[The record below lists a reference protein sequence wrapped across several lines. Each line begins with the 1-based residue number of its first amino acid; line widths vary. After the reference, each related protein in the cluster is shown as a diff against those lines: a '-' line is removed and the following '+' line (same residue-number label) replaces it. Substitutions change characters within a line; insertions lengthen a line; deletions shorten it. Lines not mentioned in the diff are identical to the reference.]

1 MTEKERSFEKK
12 EFDGIHKELANA
24 LENEYIKVYYQPKV
38 EAGSTRVIGAEALV
52 RWEKQNGTYMYPN
65 DFIPELER
73 SGRVIELDYFVYKK
87 VFQKLRERLDEGK
100 PIVPVSLNVSRA
112 HMNNLAIYDYVKE
125 LFRTYKIPPHYI
137 EFELTESMYVDNFE
151 TFRPMIDEFRAAGG
165 KISMDDFGSGYS
177 SLNLL
182 TDLPIDTLKVD
193 KVFLRHKELLE
204 NEKIILSCVIS
215 MAKKLKMD
223 VICEGVETKSQS
235 QFLSRMG
242 CDMFQGYLYS
252 KPIPEAD
259 FYCYLEEHLVTEIQE
274 IHFSF
279 DGHLYDD
286 TGEYQGIMH
295 GSNVK
300 YDKGPIEGMSA
311 LHFYGGEPFH
321 DCIELP
327 IDVLKNDSYTISM
340 WIKEEE
346 ARLWS
351 GVYYAGYANGFCDI
365 MPKGWD
371 MSLTFRIKDGED
383 PAGWCDVG
391 DEVVKLGKWI
401 MVTAC
406 YNSSNH
412 VSTIYLNGSR
422 CGILENVLNLVG
434 PKVIFLGGDIYAK
447 GFCGCLAD
455 LRIFDQALSFEQV
468 RELYEQV
475 KKTMNEEEETMQEQ
489 PLQEVRF
496 ALDGTLFDTSGKY
509 QCFYNGKGAE
519 YGEGPRASQQAM
531 RFRGGGVRENVLM
544 LPKIFDKLESFTI
557 SYWIKD
563 ENPREWVNSFFL
575 EAEYGFMSEIPCGP
589 NKSSIFR
596 MKDFRNKDEWRDTV
610 RSSLIKENHWHQIVL
625 VYNADIHMISH
636 YVDGKHNGIKDG
648 CYSIGKV
655 KRLIFGGDNYQN
667 SFEGYISDIRIFNRA
682 FSVLQIEELVKEY

>member
-1 MTEKERSFEKK
+1 MIDKERSLQSQKVERL
-12 EFDGIHKELANA
+12 HQA
-24 LENEYIKVYYQPKV
+24 LTDALKNEDIKVYYQPKI

-52 RWEKQNGTYMYPN
+52 RWEKKDGAYMYPN
-65 DFIPELER
+65 DFIPELEK
-73 SGRVIELDYFVYKK
+73 SGRVIELDYFVYRK
-87 VFQKLRERLDEGK
+87 VFQKLRERLDAGK
-100 PIVPVSLNVSRA
+100 PVVPVSLNVSRA
-112 HMNNLAIYDYVKE
+112 HLKNLAIYDYVKE
-125 LFRTYKIPPHYI
+125 LFKKYKIPPHYI

-193 KVFLRHKELLE
+193 KVFLRHDTLLE
-204 NEKIILSCVIS
+204 NEKIILACVIA

-252 KPIPEAD
+252 KPIPEEA
-259 FYCYLEEHLVTEIQE
+259 FYDYLEEHLDTDIQE

-295 GSNVK
+295 GNNVK
-300 YDKGPIEGMSA
+300 YDKGPTDGMSA

-327 IDVLKNDSYTISM
+327 VDILKNDSYTINM

-371 MSLTFRIKDGED
+371 MSLTFRIKDKED
-383 PAGWCDVG
+383 PTGWCDAG
-391 DEVVKLGKWI
+391 DEIVGLNQWI
-401 MVTAC
+401 MITAC
-406 YNSSNH
+406 YDSVNH
-412 VSTIYLNGSR
+412 ISTVYLNGSR

-434 PKVIFLGGDIYAK
+434 PKVIFIGGDIYAK

-455 LRIFDQALSFEQV
+455 LRIFDQPLSFEQV
-468 RELYEQV
+468 RELYKKV
-475 KKTMNEEEETMQEQ
+475 KNTIKEENKTGRENSFREFHFTLNE
-489 PLQEVRF
+489 
-496 ALDGTLFDTSGKY
+496 TLTDTSGKY
-509 QCFYNGKGAE
+509 QCFYNGDKPE
-519 YGEGPRASQQAM
+519 YGEGPDSSLKALY
-531 RFRGGGVRENVLM
+531 FKGGAVRENVLM
-544 LPKIFDKLESFTI
+544 LPEELYDLESFTI

-563 ENPREWVNSFFL
+563 ENPREWVNTFYL
-575 EAEYGFMSEIPCGP
+575 EAENGFMSQIPYGP
-589 NKSSIFR
+589 SGTSIFR
-596 MKDFRNKDEWRDTV
+596 MKDFREEEWRDTL
-610 RSSLIKENHWHQIVL
+610 RERMIEKNQWHQIVL
-625 VYNADIHMISH
+625 VYNAEIHMISH

-648 CYSIGKV
+648 CYSIGKI
-655 KRLIFGGDNYQN
+655 KNLIFGGDIYQN
-667 SFEGYISDIRIFNRA
+667 SFEGYISDIRIFNQA
-682 FSVLQIEELVKEY
+682 FSIQQLNKIIK

>member
-1 MTEKERSFEKK
+1 MIDKERSLQEKK
-12 EFDGIHKELANA
+12 VENLHQALTEA
-24 LENEYIKVYYQPKV
+24 LENEYIKVYYQPKI

-52 RWEKQNGTYMYPN
+52 RWEKQDGAYMYPD
-65 DFIPELER
+65 DFIPELEK
-73 SGRVIELDYFVYKK
+73 SGRVIELDYFVYRK
-87 VFQKLRERLDEGK
+87 VFQKLRERLDNGN
-100 PIVPVSLNVSRA
+100 PVVPVSLNVSRA
-112 HMNNLAIYDYVKE
+112 HLKNLEIYNYVKE
-125 LFRTYKIPPHYI
+125 LFKKYKIPPHYI
-137 EFELTESMYVDNFE
+137 EFELTESMYVDDFE

-204 NEKIILSCVIS
+204 NEKIILACVIE

-242 CDMFQGYLYS
+242 CDMFQGFLYS
-252 KPIPEAD
+252 KPIPEEE
-259 FYCYLEEHLVTEIQE
+259 FYYYLEEHLDTEIQE

-295 GSNVK
+295 GNNVK

-327 IDVLKNDSYTISM
+327 VDILKNDSYTVNM
-340 WIKEEE
+340 WVKEEE

-371 MSLTFRIKDGED
+371 MSLTFRIKDKDD
-383 PAGWCDVG
+383 PAGWCDAG
-391 DEVVKLGKWI
+391 DEVVGLNQWI

-406 YNSSNH
+406 YDSVNH
-412 VSTIYLNGSR
+412 VSTVYLNGSR

-455 LRIFDQALSFEQV
+455 LRIFDQPISFEQV
-468 RELYEQV
+468 RELYKKV
-475 KKTMNEEEETMQEQ
+475 KKAMKEESKTERKSPLREFHFTLNE
-489 PLQEVRF
+489 
-496 ALDGTLFDTSGKY
+496 TLMDISGKY
-509 QCFYNGKGAE
+509 QCFYNGGKPE
-519 YGEGPRASQQAM
+519 YKEGPKPSM
-531 RFRGGGVRENVLM
+531 KSLYFKGGAVKENVLI
-544 LPKIFDKLESFTI
+544 LPQEFNDLESFTI
-557 SYWIKD
+557 CYWIKD
-563 ENPREWVNSFFL
+563 ENPREWVNTFYL
-575 EAEYGFMSEIPCGP
+575 EAEYGFMSQVPYGP
-589 NKSSIFR
+589 SGTSIFR
-596 MKDFRNKDEWRDTV
+596 MKDFREEEWRDTL
-610 RSSLIKENHWHQIVL
+610 RERMIEKNQWHQIVL
-625 VYNADIHMISH
+625 IYNTDVHMISH

-655 KRLIFGGDNYQN
+655 KKLIFGGDIYQN
-667 SFEGYISDIRIFNRA
+667 SFEGYISDIHIFNQA
-682 FSVLQIEELVKEY
+682 FSIQQLNEILK

>member
-1 MTEKERSFEKK
+1 MIDKKRSLEEKES
-12 EFDGIHKELANA
+12 DSIHQELANA
-24 LENEYIKVYYQPKV
+24 LENEYIKVYYQPKI

-52 RWEKQNGTYMYPN
+52 RWEKQDGAYMYPN

-73 SGRVIELDYFVYKK
+73 SGRVIELDYFVYRK

-100 PIVPVSLNVSRA
+100 PVVPVSLNVSRA
-112 HMNNLAIYDYVKE
+112 HMKNLAIYDYVKE
-125 LFRTYKIPPHYI
+125 LFKKYKIPPHYI
-137 EFELTESMYVDNFE
+137 EFELTESMYVDDFE

-165 KISMDDFGSGYS
+165 RISMDDFGSGYS

-193 KVFLRHKELLE
+193 KVFLRHGELLE
-204 NEKIILSCVIS
+204 NEKIILSCVIE
-215 MAKKLKMD
+215 MAKKLKLD

-242 CDMFQGYLYS
+242 CDMFQGFLYS
-252 KPIPEAD
+252 RPIPEED
-259 FYCYLEEHLVTEIQE
+259 FYRYLEEHLDTEIEE

-295 GSNVK
+295 ADNIK
-300 YDKGPIEGMSA
+300 YDKGPAEGMSA

-321 DCIELP
+321 NCVELP
-327 IDVLKNDSYTISM
+327 VDILKNDSYTVSM

-371 MSLTFRIKDGED
+371 MSLTFRIKDKED
-383 PAGWCDVG
+383 PAGWCDAG
-391 DEVVKLGKWI
+391 DEVVRLNQWI

-406 YNSSNH
+406 YDSVNH

-468 RELYEQV
+468 RELYQKV
-475 KKTMNEEEETMQEQ
+475 KKIMKEESETIEK
-489 PLQEVRF
+489 PLLRELHF
-496 ALDGTLFDTSGKY
+496 TLDKTLMDAGGKY
-509 QCFYNGKGAE
+509 QCFYNGGRPE
-519 YGEGPRASQQAM
+519 YGEGPKPCVKALH
-531 RFRGGGVRENVLM
+531 FKGGGARENILL
-544 LPKIFDKLESFTI
+544 LPKEFDGLESFTI

-563 ENPREWVNSFFL
+563 ENPREWVNTFYL
-575 EAEYGFMSEIPCGP
+575 EAEHGFMSEIPYGP
-589 NKSSIFR
+589 SGTSIFR
-596 MKDFRNKDEWRDTV
+596 MKDFREETWRDTL
-610 RSSLIKENHWHQIVL
+610 RERLIEKNQWHQIVL
-625 VYNADIHMISH
+625 IYNADIHMISH
-636 YVDGKHNGIKDG
+636 YVDGRHNGIKDG
-648 CYSIGKV
+648 CYPIGKV
-655 KRLIFGGDNYQN
+655 KNIIFGGDIYQN
-667 SFEGYISDIRIFNRA
+667 SFEGYISDIHIFNRA
-682 FSVLQIEELVKEY
+682 FSIQQLNKIIK